1 MLSFTFFCFFLLF
14 PPPLFNLMSETN
26 NVLESATG
34 KRIALPVRVEP
45 KVFFANERTFLS
57 WLNFTVVLGGL
68 AMGLLNFGDR
78 IGRLSAVLFT
88 VIAMGVMMYA
98 LYTFHWRATKIRNRE
113 AAPYDDRVGPTVL
126 CIFLLA
132 AVLVNFY
139 RKYIVFGNGE
149 QTNS

>member
-1 MLSFTFFCFFLLF
+1 
-14 PPPLFNLMSETN
+14 MSN
-26 NVLESATG
+26 NSVLESTTG

-78 IGRLSAVLFT
+78 IGRMSALLFT
-88 VIAMGVMMYA
+88 VIAMGVMLYA

-132 AVLVNFY
+132 AVIVNFY
-139 RKYIVFGNGE
+139 CKSVRKKNKK
-149 QTNS
+149 

>member
-1 MLSFTFFCFFLLF
+1 
-14 PPPLFNLMSETN
+14 MSNTN
-26 NVLESATG
+26 TLESTTN

-78 IGRLSAVLFT
+78 IGRMSAVLFT
-88 VIAMGVMMYA
+88 FIAMTVMLYA

-126 CIFLLA
+126 CIFMLA
-132 AVLVNFY
+132 AVTVNFY
-139 RKYIVFGNGE
+139 LRIGE
-149 QTNS
+149 KGKF

>member
-1 MLSFTFFCFFLLF
+1 
-14 PPPLFNLMSETN
+14 MSS
-26 NVLESATG
+26 LESTTN
-34 KRIALPVRVEP
+34 KRISLPVRVEP

-88 VIAMGVMMYA
+88 VIAMGVMLYA

-126 CIFLLA
+126 CIFMLA
-132 AVLVNFY
+132 AVITNFWC
-139 RKYIVFGNGE
+139 KYKHSEGFKLGIDVFFCFV
-149 QTNS
+149 

>member
-1 MLSFTFFCFFLLF
+1 
-14 PPPLFNLMSETN
+14 MSDNN
-26 NVLESATG
+26 NVLESVTG

-78 IGRLSAVLFT
+78 IGRMSAVLFT
-88 VIAMGVMMYA
+88 VIAMGVMVYA

-132 AVLVNFY
+132 AILVNFY
-139 RKYIVFGNGE
+139 LRIGTE
-149 QTNS
+149 

>member
-1 MLSFTFFCFFLLF
+1 MLRRKNIRYKILFFRFMFLFFLF
-14 PPPLFNLMSETN
+14 PLYLNMSANNLEPT
-26 NVLESATG
+26 AG

-78 IGRLSAVLFT
+78 IGRMSAVLFT
-88 VIAMGVMMYA
+88 IIAMGVMLYA

-132 AVLVNFY
+132 AVCVNFY
-139 RKYIVFGNGE
+139 CK
-149 QTNS
+149 

>member
-1 MLSFTFFCFFLLF
+1 
-14 PPPLFNLMSETN
+14 MSSN
-26 NVLESATG
+26 QLESTTN
-34 KRIALPVRVEP
+34 KRIALPVRIEP

-88 VIAMGVMMYA
+88 IIAMGVMLYA

-113 AAPYDDRVGPTVL
+113 NAPYDDRVGPTVL
-126 CIFLLA
+126 CIFMLA
-132 AVLVNFY
+132 AVITNFWL
-139 RKYIVFGNGE
+139 RLGDQGKV
-149 QTNS
+149 